1 MIGGELLPL
10 PRHTRPARTQSLLV
24 PLRGLRHFI
33 NCSKLA
39 LPFLECIDFVGELSG
54 VDEASKDVVGEVAE
68 PKRDSAE
75 VF

>member
-1 MIGGELLPL
+1 MTTPESVVNPSDNN
-10 PRHTRPARTQSLLV
+10 SLDNQDTSIPDV
-24 PLRGLRHFI
+24 KG
-33 NCSKLA
+33 KWA

-68 PKRDSAE
+68 SKRDSAE

>member
-1 MIGGELLPL
+1 MRYFTCRCSTVGGQIPSDFNSAIAL
-10 PRHTRPARTQSLLV
+10 AREGALS
-24 PLRGLRHFI
+24 
-33 NCSKLA
+33 A

-68 PKRDSAE
+68 SKRDSAE

>member
-1 MIGGELLPL
+1 MKRRFHAQAPNQVYVGDITYLPC
-10 PRHTRPARTQSLLV
+10 RNGS
-24 PLRGLRHFI
+24 
-33 NCSKLA
+33 NMA

-68 PKRDSAE
+68 SKRDSAE